1 MFFVLAA
8 LAAFI
13 QYSFINHLLY
23 VKPPARPRRAYIDK
37 QYLFFTLLVLVAQ
50 KGRQKN
56 H

>member
-1 MFFVLAA
+1 MLAA
-8 LAAFI
+8 LTAFI

-23 VKPPARPRRAYIDK
+23 VKHHARPRGASIDK

-56 H
+56 Q